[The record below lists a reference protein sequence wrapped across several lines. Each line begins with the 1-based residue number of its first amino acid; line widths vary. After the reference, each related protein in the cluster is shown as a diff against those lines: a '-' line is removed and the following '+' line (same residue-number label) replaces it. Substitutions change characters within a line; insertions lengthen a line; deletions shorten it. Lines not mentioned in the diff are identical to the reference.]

1 MSYQDVMDYVNQNI
15 TEIMTSYSTIVPTN
29 DKWFAD

>member
-15 TEIMTSYSTIVPTN
+15 TEIMTSYSTIKPAN
-29 DKWFAD
+29 DKWLAD